1 MGLFSFDEM
10 VRSYKKVDQAF
21 VSRNLRGTP
30 YANVGVRGD
39 TVVGELCA
47 EIIGRISSKG
57 NCAGQVKELDRLR
70 DMLDGWRQYLVHPH
84 WRQVDG
90 HERKLAIQAKSR
102 KTVKLKKKIQK
113 KRGHL
118 ENWTGPLL
126 YLGKSSIPGSS
137 METYCH
143 DLVSSTQSLWITG

>member
-39 TVVGELCA
+39 TVAGELCA

-57 NCAGQVKELDRLR
+57 NCAGQVKELDRLHTPWCAEEEGVQQP
-70 DMLDGWRQYLVHPH
+70 LGFPH
-84 WRQVDG
+84 HQR
-90 HERKLAIQAKSR
+90 H
-102 KTVKLKKKIQK
+102 T
-113 KRGHL
+113 
-118 ENWTGPLL
+118 
-126 YLGKSSIPGSS
+126 
-137 METYCH
+137 
-143 DLVSSTQSLWITG
+143 